1 MQLLL
6 RNGNARLGAMGI
18 EEIKHHPWLQDV
30 EWEKLTAKKLKAP
43 FRPISIEEDYQSYK
57 EQISEDTVVENQEEV
72 LLMLRDGETQ
82 SLFEGYY
89 YENKEEG
96 RDKRTSYTT
105 YT

>member
-43 FRPISIEEDYQSYK
+43 FRPISIEEDY
-57 EQISEDTVVENQEEV
+57 
-72 LLMLRDGETQ
+72 
-82 SLFEGYY
+82 
-89 YENKEEG
+89 
-96 RDKRTSYTT
+96 
-105 YT
+105 